1 MPATPIAAANRYF
14 PTGTTKYVYCPLV
27 ANKLAP
33 TRSEIN
39 AGTDLSGEIA
49 AVDGWRVASELIEVP
64 DINSRFTS
72 KIPGRT
78 SADDS
83 SITFYADPSGAD
95 ARGLFPRGTVGF
107 IIRFDGGDVPGRKM
121 DVFPISVSSA
131 PKDMGTGDD
140 AATIEIMFAIT
151 SEPAENVT
159 VPA

>member
-1 MPATPIAAANRYF
+1 MPATPIATANRYF
-14 PTGTTKYVYCPLV
+14 PTGTTKYIYCPTVGNKNAV
-27 ANKLAP
+27 A
-33 TRSEIN
+33 RSEIN

-49 AVDGWRVASELIEVP
+49 EVDGWQVASELIEVP

-83 SITFYADPSGAD
+83 SIKFYADPSGSD
-95 ARGLFPRGTVGF
+95 ARGLFPRDATGF
-107 IIRFDGGDVPGRKM
+107 ILRMDGGDVPGRKM
-121 DVFPISVSSA
+121 DVFPIRVSSV

-140 AATIEIMFAIT
+140 AATLQVMFAIT

-159 VPA
+159 IPA

>member
-1 MPATPIAAANRYF
+1 MPATPIAVVNRYF
-14 PTGTTKYVYCPLV
+14 PTGTTKYVYCPSV
-27 ANKLAP
+27 ANKNAV

-39 AGTDLSGEIA
+39 AGTDLSGETA
-49 AVDGWRVASELIEVP
+49 GVDGWQVKSELIDVP

-95 ARGLFPRGTVGF
+95 ARGLFPRGTSGF
-107 IIRFDGGDVPGRKM
+107 ILRFDGGDVPGRKM
-121 DVFPISVSSA
+121 DVFPITVSSA
-131 PKDMGTGDD
+131 PKEMGTGDD
-140 AATIEIMFAIT
+140 AATIQIMFAIT

>member
-1 MPATPIAAANRYF
+1 MAATPIATVSRFF
-14 PTGTTKYVYCPLV
+14 PTGTTKYVFCATI
-27 ANKLAP
+27 ANKNAP
-33 TRSEIN
+33 QRAEID

-49 AVDGWRVASELIEVP
+49 EVEGWQVTSELIDVP

-95 ARGLFPRGTVGF
+95 ARTLFPRDTEGF
-107 IIRFDGGDVPGRKM
+107 ILRMDGGDVPGRKM
-121 DVFPISVSSA
+121 DVFPVRVSSV
-131 PKDMGTGDD
+131 PKEMGTGDG
-140 AATIEIMFAIT
+140 AATLTVMFAIT

-159 VPA
+159 IPA